1 MCRALSRL
9 LFLAR
14 LAFRSA
20 SCRCPS
26 ERAWVRARVAPS
38 SLPGSLFARLVVAAP
53 HERAPS
59 SCARPGR
66 ADSSVW
72 THRRSSAAGSAS
84 GARRPRSQ
92 SGCFESGCGSGVE
105 RDVEE
110 RDRYGRTLVYLRLPD
125 GRSFNELLVAEG
137 YAVPLTIPPNVR
149 HAERFREL
157 ARRARERAAGLWSS
171 RSCGGDPDRPM
182 GWPQPGLRV
191 APVRLDFGP

>member
-92 SGCFESGCGSGVE
+92 SGCFESGCGSASSAMSRSAIGM
-105 RDVEE
+105 
-110 RDRYGRTLVYLRLPD
+110 G
-125 GRSFNELLVAEG
+125 GRSSICAFPTGGRSTSCSWRRDTQCRLRSRRTCDMRSGSGSSPAG
-137 YAVPLTIPPNVR
+137 
-149 HAERFREL
+149 HAS
-157 ARRARERAAGLWSS
+157 ARRVCGRPVLAAAIRTGRWVGRSRACESL
-171 RSCGGDPDRPM
+171 P
-182 GWPQPGLRV
+182 
-191 APVRLDFGP
+191 